1 MVKRSKILNIVTNWR
16 HLETKKFIKVYW
28 LGIKDEI
35 TTRKPLIFAFQRI
48 QLLTTSP
55 SPNSRIRRTCNIIRR
70 DEIHVDQNNRASYS
84 SISFHKGSD
93 GILFKF
99 VIKNSETLANTKV
112 CLRHRLGMSEK
123 DFSKVKIA
131 IVSETSYAN
140 PEYLDDDEMT
150 LSNEGCLGLDH
161 VDKSGCAES
170 VFIRG

>member
-1 MVKRSKILNIVTNWR
+1 MQHYTQRKYLKMKFMLIKITER
-16 HLETKKFIKVYW
+16 
-28 LGIKDEI
+28 
-35 TTRKPLIFAFQRI
+35 AI
-48 QLLTTSP
+48 Q
-55 SPNSRIRRTCNIIRR
+55 
-70 DEIHVDQNNRASYS
+70 
-84 SISFHKGSD
+84 
-93 GILFKF
+93 
-99 VIKNSETLANTKV
+99 SETLANTKV

>member
-1 MVKRSKILNIVTNWR
+1 
-16 HLETKKFIKVYW
+16 
-28 LGIKDEI
+28 
-35 TTRKPLIFAFQRI
+35 
-48 QLLTTSP
+48 
-55 SPNSRIRRTCNIIRR
+55 
-70 DEIHVDQNNRASYS
+70 
-84 SISFHKGSD
+84 
-93 GILFKF
+93 
-99 VIKNSETLANTKV
+99 
-112 CLRHRLGMSEK
+112 MSEK

>member
-1 MVKRSKILNIVTNWR
+1 MTKSSDIGISSSILSILLSFYVKRSKILNIVTNWR

-28 LGIKDEI
+28 LGIKDEEI
-35 TTRKPLIFAFQRI
+35 PQ
-48 QLLTTSP
+48 
-55 SPNSRIRRTCNIIRR
+55 

>member
-1 MVKRSKILNIVTNWR
+1 MPK
-16 HLETKKFIKVYW
+16 
-28 LGIKDEI
+28 LGQEIEDFKYSNKLAPFGNEKDYLGTE
-35 TTRKPLIFAFQRI
+35 PVERI
-48 QLLTTSP
+48 QEEHATLYAEEIP
-55 SPNSRIRRTCNIIRR
+55 Q